1 MPPPKSMEPR
11 PDKHGEGG
19 NTSQTETGPEEQI
32 REDVRTHEQKK
43 RTEIDYDE
51 ELNAEAIINAALVMP
66 VNKTWQSLLKDT
78 TEATKTNPELGG
90 NATKVA
96 DARILPRDT
105 TKAAAPNPNKKAAN
119 VVNTPAKRAP
129 HIIPILKRP
138 RITEPAPPTAEVR
151 ENGQAGSA
159 DKQSPARQ
167 MVE

>member
-1 MPPPKSMEPR
+1 M
-11 PDKHGEGG
+11 
-19 NTSQTETGPEEQI
+19 
-32 REDVRTHEQKK
+32 
-43 RTEIDYDE
+43 
-51 ELNAEAIINAALVMP
+51 
-66 VNKTWQSLLKDT
+66 LKDT

-159 DKQSPARQ
+159 DELSPARQ
-167 MVE
+167 LVEQWEDEADDWEEFVEPPAITISTSQADIDQPKDVITRDVQTQT